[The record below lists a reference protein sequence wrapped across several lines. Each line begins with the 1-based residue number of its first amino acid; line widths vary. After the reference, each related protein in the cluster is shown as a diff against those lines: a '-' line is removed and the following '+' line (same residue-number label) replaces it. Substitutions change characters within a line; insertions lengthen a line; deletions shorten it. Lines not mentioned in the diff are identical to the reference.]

1 MTEPIEEFDH
11 SKYSGQVHVWKYP
24 DGTINGE
31 PRIKVWICRRYT
43 DPKDTEWG
51 CWIQVDGDDKDGVAI
66 KLLHFCSHLR
76 YEILPAPDDMLI
88 GDALSLKLYN
98 KYKEE
103 AEQADTF
110 VDELGEEV
118 NQELSSLFAS
128 FSAIQQLGLEH

>member
-1 MTEPIEEFDH
+1 MTEPIEEFAH
-11 SKYSGQVHVWKYP
+11 SIYSGQVHVWKYP

-51 CWIQVDGDDKDGVAI
+51 CWIQVDGDDKD
-66 KLLHFCSHLR
+66 
-76 YEILPAPDDMLI
+76 
-88 GDALSLKLYN
+88 
-98 KYKEE
+98 KEE

-110 VDELGEEV
+110 VDELSEEV